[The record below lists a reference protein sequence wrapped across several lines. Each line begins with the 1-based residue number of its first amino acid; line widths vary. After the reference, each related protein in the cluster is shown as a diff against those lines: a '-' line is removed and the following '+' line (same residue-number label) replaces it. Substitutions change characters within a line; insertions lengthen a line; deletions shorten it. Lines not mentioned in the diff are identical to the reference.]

1 MTGGEDARAASGRV
15 RVRRTGGIAG
25 LSLEGEVDLSADDER
40 ARAVREIVDR
50 LELAAPPEAVPM
62 PDAFSYTI
70 EIGGRSVTVPQ
81 HQLTADQRALADLV
95 LAREP

>member
-1 MTGGEDARAASGRV
+1 VTEDARAASGRV

-25 LSLEGEVDLSADDER
+25 MTLEGEVDLASDDDR

-50 LELAAPPEAVPM
+50 LELAPPPVVPPM

-70 EIGGRSVTVPQ
+70 EVGGRSVTVPQ
-81 HQLTADQRALADLV
+81 HQLTPDQRALADLV
-95 LAREP
+95 LARDP

>member
-1 MTGGEDARAASGRV
+1 VTEDAQAASGRV

-25 LSLEGEVDLSADDER
+25 ITLEGEVDLSSDDDR
-40 ARAVREIVDR
+40 ARAAREIVDR
-50 LELAAPPEAVPM
+50 LELAPPPAAAPM

-70 EIGGRSVTVPQ
+70 EVGGRSVTVPQ
-81 HQLTADQRALADLV
+81 HQLTPDQRALADLV